1 MWISNVVTL
10 SWNTLMI
17 LPDQLHWLHRLFIL
31 LLLRRPWKGGRFGFF
46 TFVLH
51 SSSNI
56 GRRWCVTDSAS
67 GISILR
73 HEYQAVVYGIQKST
87 YNGVWS
93 VKIFRS
99 SWVSSALLQILL
111 PTLIHFS
118 PVMGVW
124 PCQGSKCQCGF
135 WWLQHLRCERWDFY
149 WSLLTAPATSAKR
162 DSFFPIPIQHYSN
175 LSLLFLIYEL
185 TFNLIW
191 WICKRWSDL
200 YTVND

>member
-73 HEYQAVVYGIQKST
+73 HGYQAVVYGIQKST

-162 DSFFPIPIQHYSN
+162 DSFFPYIPIQHYSKCPCSFLFMNFDFQFDMMN
-175 LSLLFLIYEL
+175 L
-185 TFNLIW
+185 
-191 WICKRWSDL
+191 
-200 YTVND
+200 